1 MLEYGSVNHG
11 WEIKSN
17 SLLHYERRF
26 NCASLK
32 KIRMIANLS
41 QLHEDIH
48 DAEEIAVIQRLLS
61 FIAVDVLIIEE
72 PLAP

>member
-11 WEIKSN
+11 WEIESN
-17 SLLHYERRF
+17 SLLHDEWRF
-26 NCASLK
+26 DCASLK
-32 KIRMIANLS
+32 QIRMIANLS

-48 DAEEIAVIQRLLS
+48 DAEEIAVIQCLLR
-61 FIAVDVLIIEE
+61 FITVDVLIIEE